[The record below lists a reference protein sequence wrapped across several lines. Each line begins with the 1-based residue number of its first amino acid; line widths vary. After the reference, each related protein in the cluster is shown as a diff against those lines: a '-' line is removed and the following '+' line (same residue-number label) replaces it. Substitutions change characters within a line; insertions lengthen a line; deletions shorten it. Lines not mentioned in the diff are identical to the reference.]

1 MPLDL
6 TTLSFIVVPVVWV
19 MATINKQG
27 GIKIVSWRIRGQRGF
42 LLTMI
47 EPDKKV
53 FRKPLP
59 MSIVHNSTPRFTYD
73 GGEYFTGGPD
83 ETIYAFGMPNWV
95 YDRRDARPR
104 KLVGDPNAELMS
116 ASKIHAAFDDDSI
129 ERFNGLKQKTSK
141 VNLKLIMY
149 LLLFIMILTIAS
161 VGYSYFYGLN
171 ANCAL
176 HTRACPGP

>member
-1 MPLDL
+1 MALDL
-6 TTLSFIVVPVVWV
+6 TILSFIVVPIVWV

-27 GIKIVSWRIRGQRGF
+27 GIKIVSWRVRGKAFF

-47 EPDKKV
+47 NPDKKV

-59 MSIVHNSTPRFTYD
+59 MSIVHNSTPRFTFD

-83 ETIYAFGMPNWV
+83 ETIYAFGAPNWV

-104 KLVGDPNAELMS
+104 KLTGGDSELMS
-116 ASKIHAAFDDDSI
+116 ASKIHSAFVDDSI
-129 ERFNGLKQKTSK
+129 ERFNKLKQPTSK
-141 VNLKLIMY
+141 INMKLIMY
-149 LLLFIMILTIAS
+149 LLLFLMILTIAS
-161 VGYSYFYGLN
+161 VGYTYFYGLN

-176 HTRACPGP
+176 HTKACPGP